1 MGHRS
6 RPLLLAPG
14 GPLIFPDPARADAE
28 GLLAVGGDL
37 CPNRLLLAYD
47 NAIFPWYSEGLP
59 PMWWSPDPRA
69 LFEPERL
76 HVSRSMQR
84 ELKQQRFEV
93 TLDRAFGRVLR
104 ECGRERDGGTW
115 LLPEMIEAYEELHA
129 LGHAHS
135 IEVWDGSA
143 LAGGLYGVH
152 RGGLFAAESMFHR
165 VTNASKVAV
174 IAAVRSL
181 FAAGV
186 ELFDVQFLTPHLESL
201 GAFEVSRAE
210 YLARLGRVRD
220 KCVNLRGVEP
230 VAFLLS

>member
-1 MGHRS
+1 MGHRT

-14 GPLIFPDPARADAE
+14 GPLVFPDPARADSE

-37 CPNRLLLAYD
+37 SPERLLLAYD
-47 NAIFPWYSEGLP
+47 HAIFPWYSEGLP

-69 LFEPERL
+69 LFEPAKL

-84 ELKQQRFEV
+84 ELKRGHFEV
-93 TLDRAFGRVLR
+93 SFDRAFGSVLR
-104 ECGRERDGGTW
+104 ECGREREGGTW
-115 LLPEMIEAYEELHA
+115 LLPEMIDAYEELHA

-135 IEVWDGSA
+135 VEVWVDGV

-174 IAAVRSL
+174 IAAVRSA

-201 GAFEVSRAE
+201 GAFEVSRSE
-210 YLARLGRVRD
+210 YLGRLSSVRHKAVD
-220 KCVNLRGVEP
+220 LSGLRGTAQAP
-230 VAFLLS
+230 L

>member
-1 MGHRS
+1 MGHRT

-14 GPLIFPDPARADAE
+14 GPLIFPDAARADSE

-37 CPNRLLLAYD
+37 SPERLLLAYD
-47 NAIFPWYSEGLP
+47 RAIFPWYSAGLP

-69 LFEPERL
+69 LFEPDRL
-76 HVSRSMQR
+76 HVSRSMTR
-84 ELKQQRFEV
+84 ELKQQRFTV
-93 TLDRAFGRVLR
+93 SFDRAFGRVLR
-104 ECGRERDGGTW
+104 ECGREREGGTW
-115 LLPEMIEAYEELHA
+115 LLPEMIEAYGTLHE

-135 IEVWDGSA
+135 VEVWSGDT
-143 LAGGLYGVH
+143 LVGGLYGVH

-165 VTNASKVAV
+165 ATNASKVAV

-201 GAFEVSRAE
+201 GAFEVSRSE
-210 YLARLGRVRD
+210 YLRRLQCVRD
-220 KCVNLRGVEP
+220 KSVTLAGLAPN
-230 VAFLLS
+230 AFLTP

>member
-1 MGHRS
+1 V
-6 RPLLLAPG
+6 
-14 GPLIFPDPARADAE
+14 FPDARRADSE

-37 CPNRLLLAYD
+37 SPERLLLAYD

-84 ELKQQRFEV
+84 ELKRGHFEV
-93 TLDRAFGRVLR
+93 SFDRAFGRVLR
-104 ECGRERDGGTW
+104 ECGRGREGGTW

-135 IEVWDGSA
+135 VEVWADGE

-174 IAAVRSL
+174 IAAVRNT

-201 GAFEVSRAE
+201 GAFEVSRSE
-210 YLARLGRVRD
+210 YLERLSSLRHKAVDLSALRD
-220 KCVNLRGVEP
+220 PGQ
-230 VAFLLS
+230 LSL

>member
-1 MGHRS
+1 MGHRT
-6 RPLLLAPG
+6 RPLLLAPF
-14 GPLIFPDPARADAE
+14 GPLVFPDAARADSE

-37 CPNRLLLAYD
+37 RPERLLLAYD
-47 NAIFPWYSEGLP
+47 RAIFPWYSEGLP

-76 HVSRSMQR
+76 HVSRSMVR
-84 ELKQQRFEV
+84 ELKKKRFTV
-93 TLDRAFGRVLR
+93 SFDRAFDRVLR
-104 ECGRERDGGTW
+104 ECGREREGGTW
-115 LLPEMIEAYEELHA
+115 LLPEMVDAYEALHA

-135 IEVWDGSA
+135 IEVWENDA
-143 LAGGLYGVH
+143 LVGGLYGVH

-165 VTNASKVAV
+165 TTNASKVAV

-201 GAFEVSRAE
+201 GAFEVSRSE
-210 YLARLGRVRD
+210 YLARLERVRD
-220 KCVNLRGVEP
+220 KSVNLAAVDP
-230 VAFLLS
+230 AAVLTT

>member
-1 MGHRS
+1 MGTRT

-14 GPLIFPDPARADAE
+14 GPLVFPDAARADSE

-37 CPNRLLLAYD
+37 RPERLLLAYD
-47 NAIFPWYSEGLP
+47 RGIFPWYSEGLP

-69 LFEPERL
+69 LFEPGRL
-76 HVSRSMQR
+76 HVSRSMLR
-84 ELKQQRFEV
+84 ELKKQRFLV
-93 TLDRAFGRVLR
+93 SFDRAFGRVLR
-104 ECGRERDGGTW
+104 ECGREREGGTW
-115 LLPEMIEAYEELHA
+115 LLPEMIDAYEKLHA

-135 IEVWDGSA
+135 VEVWAGDA
-143 LAGGLYGVH
+143 LVGGLYGVR

-181 FAAGV
+181 FAAGI

-201 GAFEVSRAE
+201 GALEVSRAE
-210 YLARLGRVRD
+210 YLARLHSVRD
-220 KCVNLRGVEP
+220 KFVTLAGLDPN
-230 VAFLLS
+230 AHLSP